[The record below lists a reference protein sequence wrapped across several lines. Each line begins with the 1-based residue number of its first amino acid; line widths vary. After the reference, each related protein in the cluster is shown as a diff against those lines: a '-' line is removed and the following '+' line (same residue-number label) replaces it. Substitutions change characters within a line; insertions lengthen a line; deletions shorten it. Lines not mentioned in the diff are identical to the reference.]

1 MNFRSQLILFA
12 ISFPTAALF
21 VLAFGMP
28 WWFLLLPIGFLV
40 FHLVMGAIYIQ
51 RNFFIVSQNTLST
64 SEKKICLTFDD
75 GIHPDITPKVLD
87 ILNKFQIPAVFFII
101 GKNIAGNESILE
113 RMVNEGHEVGN
124 HSHDHSFWFDLKSSA
139 AMGEEM
145 RCANQKIEAIIGRP
159 CTIFRPPYGVTNPN
173 LAKAIQQS
181 GMRSIGWSLRSMDTV
196 AKDAGSLLQKLKSE
210 TKPGVIVLLH
220 DRCQITTEVLTDYI
234 EHCLSEGYT
243 FVSLTE

>member
-51 RNFFIVSQNTLST
+51 RNFFIVSQNVLNT

-75 GIHPDITPKVLD
+75 GIHPEWTPKVLD
-87 ILNKFQIPAVFFII
+87 ILNRFQIPAVFFII
-101 GKNIAGNESILE
+101 GKNIPGNESILH
-113 RMVNEGHEVGN
+113 RMLKEGHEVGN
-124 HSHDHSFWFDLKSSA
+124 HSDDHSFWFDLKSSA
-139 AMGEEM
+139 AMSEEIK
-145 RCANQKIEAIIGRP
+145 RCNQKIEAITGQP
-159 CTIFRPPYGVTNPN
+159 CAIFRPPYGVTNPN
-173 LAKAIQQS
+173 LAKAIGQCS
-181 GMRSIGWSLRSMDTV
+181 MRSIGWSLRSMDTV
-196 AKDAGSLLQKLKSE
+196 AKDANSLLKKLKSE
-210 TKPGVIVLLH
+210 TKPGAIILLH

-243 FVSLTE
+243 FVTLSE